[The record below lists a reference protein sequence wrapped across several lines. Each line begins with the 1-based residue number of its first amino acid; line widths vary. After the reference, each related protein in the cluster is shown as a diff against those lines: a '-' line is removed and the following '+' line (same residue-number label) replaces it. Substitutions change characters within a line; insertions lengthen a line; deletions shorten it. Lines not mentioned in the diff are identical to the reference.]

1 MMQPVNP
8 APAITAP
15 VDVVQPVETDEPAAV
30 EQPAAPILAAYPR
43 MSSPMN
49 LPRPVMPADETACR
63 RELKRLGVAYKELPP
78 INDGGSCRIDH
89 PIKVSV
95 LPGNVG
101 LKPAATLNCE
111 MALTFAKW
119 TKNELNPA
127 ARMRYWSKV
136 KTIHQLSTDPRRINR
151 SHSMSE
157 HSKGNALDVGR
168 IELGN
173 GRDIDVE
180 KPGLFAFR
188 TRGFLSNVRADGC
201 EYFSTVL
208 GPGYNYDH
216 RNHFHFDLANR
227 RNGRHA
233 CH

>member
-1 MMQPVNP
+1 M
-8 APAITAP
+8 
-15 VDVVQPVETDEPAAV
+15 
-30 EQPAAPILAAYPR
+30 
-43 MSSPMN
+43 
-49 LPRPVMPADETACR
+49 VMPADEAACR
-63 RELKRLGVAYKELPP
+63 RELKGLGVAYQELSP

-95 LPGNVG
+95 LPGKVG

-127 ARMRYWSKV
+127 ARRRYWSRV
-136 KTIHQLSTDPRRINR
+136 KTIHQMSSYSCRRING

-157 HSKGNALDVGR
+157 HSRGNALDVGR
-168 IELGN
+168 IELSS

-227 RNGRHA
+227 RSGRRA